1 MTSTNSLSPSP
12 FAPSSASFKSWVR
25 RASDSMMRSG
35 TLSWAILAATCEL
48 MDGSNEL
55 TFDATLGAGIDGR
68 IHTRADA
75 EAGPEFAGGG
85 RAAPALLDA
94 QPAIPGPAPTVSVII
109 DVQPSASPAP
119 APPMQAL

>member
-1 MTSTNSLSPSP
+1 MTSTNPWSPSS
-12 FAPSSASFKSWVR
+12 FAPSSASFKLWVR
-25 RASDSMMRSG
+25 RASESMMRSS
-35 TLSWAILAATCEL
+35 TVSWAILAATCEL

-85 RAAPALLDA
+85 SAAPALVDA
-94 QPAIPGPAPTVSVII
+94 QPAIPGPAPTVRVMIG
-109 DVQPSASPAP
+109 VEPSGSTDAA
-119 APPMQAL
+119 ARM